1 VQLRWHV
8 YTCIHLNRIHTYMYI
23 HIHRYKH
30 THIHTA
36 YISTYNI
43 HAYMPM
49 YKGKMWVQL
58 PWQTCTYIH
67 KHTHTH
73 TLSLSLTHTHTR
85 RDRMWVQLRWQ
96 MRGERRMLQRLEGN
110 PQKHLVCQW
119 LVGLFCCLGG
129 LFCLCFGVSFD
140 SGHTCAY
147 LDRTHSSERT
157 HSCERTH
164 SFERTHSK
172 QS

>member
-1 VQLRWHV
+1 
-8 YTCIHLNRIHTYMYI
+8 MYI

-67 KHTHTH
+67 KHTHSH
-73 TLSLSLTHTHTR
+73 THTHTHTHTHAHTQGQ
-85 RDRMWVQLRWQ
+85 DVGAAALAD
-96 MRGERRMLQRLEGN
+96 ER
-110 PQKHLVCQW
+110 
-119 LVGLFCCLGG
+119 
-129 LFCLCFGVSFD
+129 
-140 SGHTCAY
+140 
-147 LDRTHSSERT
+147 
-157 HSCERTH
+157 
-164 SFERTHSK
+164 
-172 QS
+172 